1 MTHGRVR
8 FVTSLLILRAVDI
21 DLDLLRVAIARSW
34 WVDTTDDPAHW
45 TPENPSMG
53 QCAVT
58 SLAVRDYLGG
68 DVRLAWV
75 LRDGE
80 QVDMHCWNELS
91 DGTFLDF
98 TADQFSYEY
107 ELGEP
112 LDLQPIV
119 DETGVDRHALLAGR
133 IAAELELLAASR

>member
-1 MTHGRVR
+1 
-8 FVTSLLILRAVDI
+8 
-21 DLDLLRVAIARSW
+21 
-34 WVDTTDDPAHW
+34 
-45 TPENPSMG
+45 MG

-68 DVRLAWV
+68 EVRLAWV

-80 QVDMHCWNELS
+80 QVDMHCWNELA

-98 TADQFSYEY
+98 TAEQFGYDY

-112 LDLQPIV
+112 LDLRPIV
-119 DETGVDRHALLAGR
+119 DETGIDRHALLAGR
-133 IAAELELLAASR
+133 IAAELELLASSR

>member
-80 QVDMHCWNELS
+80 QVDMHCWNELP

-119 DETGVDRHALLAGR
+119 DETGIDRHALLAGR

>member
-1 MTHGRVR
+1 MTHGRVIS
-8 FVTSLLILRAVDI
+8 VTSLLILPAVDI
-21 DLDLLRVAIARSW
+21 DLDPLRVSDFPLVVGRHHRC
-34 WVDTTDDPAHW
+34 PAPW

-80 QVDMHCWNELS
+80 QVDMHCWNELA

-98 TADQFSYEY
+98 TADQFGYEY

>member
-1 MTHGRVR
+1 VSYLSQR
-8 FVTSLLILRAVDI
+8 SLSWPAVEI
-21 DLDLLRVAIARSW
+21 DLDTLRTAISRSW
-34 WVDTTDDPAHW
+34 WVDTTDCPDTW
-45 TPENPSMG
+45 TPENPSLG

-68 DVRLAWV
+68 QVRLAWV
-75 LRDGE
+75 LRDGQ
-80 QVDMHCWNELS
+80 QVDMHCWNELD
-91 DGTFLDF
+91 DGTILDF
-98 TADQFSYEY
+98 TADQFDYEY

-119 DETGVDRHALLAGR
+119 DETGVDRHALIAGR